1 MNEPRTHR
9 GALTAELLDQLEV
22 VLPRV
27 EALMPQLVDIN
38 KTLQSAAASIDAA
51 ADRHTATM
59 TALNT
64 RAMKG
69 IGEFATRHTQQAVV
83 KNIAQHE
90 AELRA
95 HVRDAFDTNMLPAL
109 RAFNQ
114 SVVQAAQQTKLS
126 AWSTWL
132 PATVTAVLASSLT
145 AVCVVYLLRA

>member
-1 MNEPRTHR
+1 MKDPRTHR
-9 GALTAELLDQLEV
+9 DALFTHLVNQLEPMAPKLEELIA
-22 VLPRV
+22 VL
-27 EALMPQLVDIN
+27 LDIN
-38 KTLQSAAASIDAA
+38 KTMQASAAGIDAA

-83 KNIAQHE
+83 KNIAEHE

-95 HVRDAFDTNMLPAL
+95 HVREAFETNMLPAL

-114 SVVQAAQQTKLS
+114 SVVQAAHQNKLS

-132 PATVTAVLASSLT
+132 PACVTAVLASTIT
-145 AVCVVYLLRA
+145 AACVAYLLRA